1 MIRFV
6 HCVKRNKNMDSGEFR
21 RYWNSAEFQSLLD
34 RMVLLSGARRIERNL
49 TLMVEANTMLQKERD
64 SGDPFDGIIELWM
77 DSARDLNAA
86 LESAEFFELMDE
98 LEQYQSEFID
108 FHESRRFFTEY
119 NPET

>member
-6 HCVKRNKNMDSGEFR
+6 HCVKRNKNLDSGEFR
-21 RYWNSAEFQSLLD
+21 RFWNSAEFQSLLD
-34 RMVLLSGARRIERNL
+34 RMVFITGARRLERDL
-49 TLMVEANTMLQKERD
+49 TLMIQANTMLQQERD
-64 SGDPFDGIIELWM
+64 SGEPFDGIIELWL

-86 LESAEFFELMDE
+86 IDSDEFKELMAE
-98 LEQYQSEFID
+98 MEEYQSNFID